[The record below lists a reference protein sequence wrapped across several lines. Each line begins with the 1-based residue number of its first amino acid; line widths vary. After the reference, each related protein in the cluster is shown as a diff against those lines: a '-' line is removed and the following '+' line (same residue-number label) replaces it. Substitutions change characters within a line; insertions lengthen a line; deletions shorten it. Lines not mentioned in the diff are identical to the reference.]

1 MENQKQKTFEKLLNI
16 ERTDPFSGGDLIEV
30 FKQYVESKDERLL
43 FPLLLHN
50 KEDVFNMGYLLSLLA
65 FNDLFNYKYNI
76 KKYDFY
82 DYTDSNENP
91 QKDLCVNF
99 VLDNPLPTNISYNIS
114 GISLIIKENVG
125 ELTVNV
131 LNGTYKYFYSNY
143 KDYYYLTTEDVAVHK
158 SVAHYVDTKYRKQA
172 TASTCYEK
180 HTREFLPVKDS
191 TDFKYLFKEEY
202 KDKYQ
207 FIKADSIND
216 ETIKVYVN
224 SIIDFI
230 KVKPK

>member
-1 MENQKQKTFEKLLNI
+1 M
-16 ERTDPFSGGDLIEV
+16 
-30 FKQYVESKDERLL
+30 
-43 FPLLLHN
+43 
-50 KEDVFNMGYLLSLLA
+50 
-65 FNDLFNYKYNI
+65 
-76 KKYDFY
+76 
-82 DYTDSNENP
+82 
-91 QKDLCVNF
+91 CVNF

-180 HTREFLPVKDS
+180 HTGEFLPVKDS

-216 ETIKVYVN
+216 ETIKV
-224 SIIDFI
+224 
-230 KVKPK
+230 

>member
-1 MENQKQKTFEKLLNI
+1 MSGDENLLEI
-16 ERTDPFSGGDLIEV
+16 LR
-30 FKQYVESKDERLL
+30 
-43 FPLLLHN
+43 LHN
-50 KEDVFNMGYLLSLLA
+50 KEDVEGMLKLLPLFSIRTLWTGNCHEFITCTHTPEENLLLSVQPEHPFPVSFEKELPHVVLRV
-65 FNDLFNYKYNI
+65 
-76 KKYDFY
+76 
-82 DYTDSNENP
+82 TP
-91 QKDLCVNF
+91 QKLLLEIRPEAGCKKF
-99 VLDNPLPTNISYNIS
+99 
-114 GISLIIKENVG
+114 
-125 ELTVNV
+125 
-131 LNGTYKYFYSNY
+131 FYPNY

-180 HTREFLPVKDS
+180 HTGEFLPVKDS